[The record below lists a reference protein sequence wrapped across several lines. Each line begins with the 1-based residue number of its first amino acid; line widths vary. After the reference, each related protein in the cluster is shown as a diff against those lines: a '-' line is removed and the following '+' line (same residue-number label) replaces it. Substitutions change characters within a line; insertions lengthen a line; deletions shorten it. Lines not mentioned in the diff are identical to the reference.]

1 MILKIFLALLLFAL
15 AGVTLWLIAYV
26 ICECNDCEEEFIH
39 LTLYKFYTNEYKEKK
54 PCVTFSQFISFY
66 NVAPEKWIIDYES
79 RVYYKQNNYLFPEE
93 IYFTTHGD
101 HYKYL
106 RWRKKQIAYKKALN
120 QNSTMSHLVKEWR
133 KDAIAYQQKTY
144 DEANKAY
151 ETILKNISE
160 KE

>member
-1 MILKIFLALLLFAL
+1 MALITAL
-15 AGVTLWLIAYV
+15 AGITLWFIAYA
-26 ICECNDCEEEFIH
+26 ICAWNDCDEELIH
-39 LTLYKFYTNEYKEKK
+39 LTLYKFHTKECQEKK
-54 PCVTFSQFISFY
+54 PCITFSQFISFY
-66 NVAPEKWIIDYES
+66 NVAPNKWGIGYES
-79 RVYYKQNNYLFPEE
+79 SVHYRPNNLSYPEE

-106 RWRKKQIAYKKALN
+106 HWRKKQMAYRKALK
-120 QNSTMSHLVKEWR
+120 QNSKMSNLVKEWR
-133 KDAIAYQQKTY
+133 KDAVAYQQKTY